1 MALVYEH
8 IQPENAGRLSE
19 MSLGVAEN
27 LSRLIVD
34 AAAES
39 IANIRLLDGWKGSES
54 DDDFQGTRNWAA
66 LLVLLSV
73 PAFLVIVV
81 TFLIWLF

>member
-1 MALVYEH
+1 
-8 IQPENAGRLSE
+8 
-19 MSLGVAEN
+19 MSLGVAED

-34 AAAES
+34 AAADRL
-39 IANIRLLDGWKGSES
+39 ADIRLLDGWKGSES

-73 PAFLVIVV
+73 PAFFAMMIAALV
-81 TFLIWLF
+81 WLF

>member
-1 MALVYEH
+1 
-8 IQPENAGRLSE
+8 

-34 AAAES
+34 AAADR
-39 IANIRLLDGWKGSES
+39 IADIRLLEGWKGSES

-73 PAFLVIVV
+73 PAFFVMVIS
-81 TFLIWLF
+81 LIVWLL